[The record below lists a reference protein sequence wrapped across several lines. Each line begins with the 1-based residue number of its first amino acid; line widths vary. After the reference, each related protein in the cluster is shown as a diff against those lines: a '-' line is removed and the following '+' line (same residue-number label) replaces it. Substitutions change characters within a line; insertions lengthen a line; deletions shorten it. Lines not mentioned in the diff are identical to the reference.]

1 MSDSFDLSSDPS
13 LNSPESAPLAEL
25 SELERALETL
35 AGHLVWKMGKDEDSE
50 ALVIRVGYASS
61 TPLFA
66 HRSRLHALSDAEV
79 QAAMQEHNYRVEWME
94 D

>member
-1 MSDSFDLSSDPS
+1 MPDSFDLSSDPS
-13 LNSPESAPLAEL
+13 PVSEQSEQ

-66 HRSRLHALSDAEV
+66 HRSRLHTLSDAEV